1 MKLSCTRDNLHQ
13 ALAITSHLTTKNV
26 NLPIL
31 QNVHIK
37 AQGGTIHFTSTNLE
51 IAVHCTIRGK
61 VESDGE
67 ATIPSKLFYDYVNL
81 LPNET
86 VSISGSGDHLSLEC
100 GTYKTKI
107 HGLPA
112 ADFPLV
118 PEVHGGVEFQI
129 PVDDLRKALSRVLFA
144 SASNESRPELTG
156 VCVNVQTGTN
166 EGKLTL
172 AATDSYRLA
181 ESVIPVVSPVKE
193 EEEMQFIVPARTFSE
208 LNRILSV
215 FRDDVES
222 PSVVHL
228 TVSEGQLV
236 FRFGSVELIS
246 RTIEGNYPPYRQI
259 IPAVFTT
266 KVSIDREDFMKAV
279 KTASLFSR
287 VGLFDVHL
295 EFRPEEQSLA
305 VQATDATRGEN
316 VATCSV
322 TIDGQKNGVTV
333 NYRYLL
339 DGLQAMD
346 SEEVSFQMN
355 DSANPCLIVPSTTSD
370 FLYIVMPIKQ

>member
-1 MKLSCTRDNLHQ
+1 MKLSCTRENLHQ

-37 AQGGTIHFTSTNLE
+37 AEGGTIHFTSTNLE
-51 IAVHCTIRGK
+51 MAIHCTIRGK
-61 VESDGE
+61 VEQDGE
-67 ATIPSKLFYDYVNL
+67 ATVPSKLFYDYVNL

-86 VSISGSGDHLSLEC
+86 VSVSGTGDHLSIEC
-100 GTYKTKI
+100 GSYKTKI

-112 ADFPLV
+112 SEFPLV

-144 SASNESRPELTG
+144 AATNESRPELTG
-156 VCVNVQTGTN
+156 ICVGVQTGTN
-166 EGKLTL
+166 EGKLVL
-172 AATDSYRLA
+172 AATDSYRLSEA
-181 ESVIPVVSPVKE
+181 VLPVVTPVQVE
-193 EEEMQFIVPARTFSE
+193 DEMQFIVPSRTFAE
-208 LNRILSV
+208 VNRVLSV

-228 TVSEGQLV
+228 TVSEGQLI

-259 IPAVFTT
+259 IPSSFATT
-266 KVSIDREDFMKAV
+266 VSVDREDFVKAV

-287 VGLFDVHL
+287 TGLFDVQL
-295 EFRPEEQSLA
+295 LFRPEDQALA
-305 VQATDATRGEN
+305 VQAIDATRGEN
-316 VATCSV
+316 MATCSIV
-322 TIDGQKNGVTV
+322 MQGKQNGVTV

-355 DSANPCLIVPSTTSD
+355 DSSNPCLIVPATTSD

>member
-51 IAVHCTIRGK
+51 MAVHCTIRGK

-81 LPNET
+81 LPSET
-86 VSISGSGDHLSLEC
+86 VSIAGKGDHLSMEC

-112 ADFPLV
+112 TDFPLV

-156 VCVNVQTGTN
+156 VCVSVQTGTN
-166 EGKLTL
+166 EGKLVL

-181 ESVIPVVSPVKE
+181 ESVIPVVTPVKPE
-193 EEEMQFIVPARTFSE
+193 EETQFIVPARTFSE

-222 PSVVHL
+222 PSTVHL

-295 EFRPEEQSLA
+295 EFNPEEQSLA

-322 TIDGQKNGVTV
+322 TVDGQKNGVTV